1 MGSEDN
7 RVYALDASTGD
18 LIWSYETGDRVN
30 SSPAVSGGVVY
41 VGSEDNRVY
50 ALDASTGDLIWSY
63 ETGDWVNSS
72 PAVSGGVV
80 YVGSSDNHV
89 YALDASTGERI
100 WRYETGDVVVS
111 SPEVSG
117 GVVYVGS
124 NDNRVY
130 ALDASTGDLI
140 WSYETG
146 DWVDSSP
153 EVSGGVVYVGSNDG
167 RLYAIEVSPERVP
180 PVPSTDEGSSGR
192 GSGSGSRSRLH
203 QVRDRGRVICASRN
217 DMPGL
222 GYLDDRGNPVGFDI
236 DLCRAV
242 AAAVLGDPNAI
253 EIRPISAYE
262 RLPVIRSGEVDML
275 VRTITWTT
283 SRDATWG
290 NFAETMLYD
299 GQGFMVNRG
308 RGLSSAMDLNGA
320 TVCVVGGTTLELYLE
335 EFSLRNHLNIKPLT
349 LEDHDEALSA
359 YQRGRCDALTRDQLW
374 LAAFGSSFLNPDAH
388 VILPETISE
397 EPMGPVVPHGDDQWF
412 DIVKTVMGILIYA
425 EAYSVTSYSVP
436 IAATG
441 DAEIDRLFGL
451 EGSFGQESLGLSRT
465 VAQDVIRAVGN
476 YGEIY
481 DRNLGP
487 GGIGLPRDN
496 GRNALWADA
505 PCNDCPK
512 GGQIYSAP
520 MGSWVRR
527 SNGGTSQTTVSGS
540 RLGLVRERGKVICAS
555 RNNVPGFGY
564 LDDRGNPIGF
574 DIDLC
579 RAVAAAVLGDP
590 NATEIRPIT
599 AAERG
604 PVIRSGEVD
613 MLVRRI
619 TWTTSRD
626 ADWGNFAQTMLY
638 DGQGFVVNKSLGISS
653 AMDLDGATV
662 CVVDG
667 TTTEVNLANF
677 SSRNRLNITQLT
689 FEDSYT
695 AVSAFEGGQCD
706 ALTNDRSFIAAI
718 ANTDAHVILPE
729 TISEEPLGPVVPHG
743 DDQWFDIVKTV
754 MGILIYAE
762 AYDVTSGSVPIA
774 ATGNVQIDRLFGL
787 AGSFGFGQESLGL
800 SQTVAQD
807 VIRAVGNYGEIYDRN
822 LGPGGIG
829 LPRENGRNALWADA
843 PCDDCPKG
851 GQIYSAPVR

>member
-1 MGSEDN
+1 M
-7 RVYALDASTGD
+7 
-18 LIWSYETGDRVN
+18 
-30 SSPAVSGGVVY
+30 
-41 VGSEDNRVY
+41 
-50 ALDASTGDLIWSY
+50 
-63 ETGDWVNSS
+63 
-72 PAVSGGVV
+72 
-80 YVGSSDNHV
+80 
-89 YALDASTGERI
+89 
-100 WRYETGDVVVS
+100 
-111 SPEVSG
+111 
-117 GVVYVGS
+117 
-124 NDNRVY
+124 
-130 ALDASTGDLI
+130 
-140 WSYETG
+140 
-146 DWVDSSP
+146 
-153 EVSGGVVYVGSNDG
+153 
-167 RLYAIEVSPERVP
+167 
-180 PVPSTDEGSSGR
+180 
-192 GSGSGSRSRLH
+192 
-203 QVRDRGRVICASRN
+203 ICASRN

-222 GYLDDRGNPVGFDI
+222 GYLDERGNPVGFDI

-253 EIRPISAYE
+253 EIRLITASE

-412 DIVKTVMGILIYA
+412 DIVKTVMGILVHA
-425 EAYSVTSYSVP
+425 EAYGGTSDSVP

-441 DAEIDRLFGL
+441 DAEVDRLFGL

-512 GGQIYSAP
+512 GGQIYSVP

-626 ADWGNFAQTMLY
+626 AAWGNFAQTMFY

-787 AGSFGFGQESLGL
+787 ASSFGFGQESLGL